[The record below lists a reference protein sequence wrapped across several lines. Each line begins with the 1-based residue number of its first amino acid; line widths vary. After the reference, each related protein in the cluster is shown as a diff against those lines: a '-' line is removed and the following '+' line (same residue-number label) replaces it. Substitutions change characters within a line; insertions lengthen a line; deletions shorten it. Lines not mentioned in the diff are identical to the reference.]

1 MNKLLIVLSLTLLV
15 ACSQSLDIQL
25 DPKVTVFLSNDSKQ
39 SILITPAD
47 KEYKSLNEWLR
58 INNSDWSPTSGRYPG
73 GVYLNSGNYGI
84 QVTEKQVIIY
94 STTSKEPKAIYIQNI
109 DKGELSGILNIGKR

>member
-1 MNKLLIVLSLTLLV
+1 MHKLLIVLSLTLLV

-39 SILITPAD
+39 SIFITPAD
-47 KEYKSLNEWLR
+47 KEYRSLNEWLR

-73 GVYLNSGNYGI
+73 GVYLHSGNYGI

-109 DKGELSGILNIGKR
+109 DKGELSEILNISQR